1 MIEVSIR
8 VIYGDTDQMGV
19 VYYANHFR
27 YFERGRSELFRCYG
41 GSYRQMEEEGLK
53 LPVVEAQCRYRA
65 PAHYD
70 DLLKLQ
76 VWVEELKRASITFAY
91 ELRRDNEEALL
102 ATGKTTHICIS
113 KNGRATRLPDSIAR
127 LFQAAVRV
135 TKETE
140 PHG

>member
-27 YFERGRSELFRCYG
+27 YFEHARGELFRSLG
-41 GSYRQMEEEGLK
+41 GNYRQMEGEGFM

-65 PAHYD
+65 PARYD
-70 DLLKLQ
+70 DLLRLK
-76 VWVEELKRASITFAY
+76 VWVEEAKGVSITFAY

-102 ATGKTTHICIS
+102 ATGKTTHVCIS
-113 KNGRATRLPDSIAR
+113 KEGRVARLPDSIAR
-127 LFQAAVRV
+127 LLQQQRADK
-135 TKETE
+135 KETE
-140 PHG
+140 AHG